1 MSLAAFGGACYTAFK
16 KGESPLDGMKIGQF
30 SALTGCPEQTIRYYE
45 EMGLLSPARMPGSN
59 YRLYT
64 QRELMALMQM
74 RQFHGLSI
82 PLKELSGANDSMDGM
97 DKLLDRYRQAV
108 ERQLD
113 DLEMQLERIKTIQ
126 QRMAQATN
134 QVRRANIGPIY
145 RLMLS
150 DAAVLAH
157 SDTPAIVRQWL
168 SIMPFSHF
176 TVIIPRRQL
185 ADRGVE
191 RFDGIQWG
199 IGVIERYVER
209 LEEAPRAP
217 AVLYP
222 KTRCI
227 CANLLVDDPLG
238 IRPGELSPFYAYLE
252 EHGLFFS
259 GDMYGL
265 VIYVSPGRR
274 EKSLVCL
281 HAEVTMQ

>member
-1 MSLAAFGGACYTAFK
+1 M
-16 KGESPLDGMKIGQF
+16 DGMKIGQF

-59 YRLYT
+59 YRRYT
-64 QRELMALMQM
+64 QRELILLMQM

-82 PLKELSGANDSMDGM
+82 PLKELSGASDSIEEM

-113 DLEMQLERIKTIQ
+113 DLEMQLERIKTI
-126 QRMAQATN
+126 RERLAQATN
-134 QVRRANIGPIY
+134 QVRRATIGPIY

-150 DAAVLAH
+150 DSAVLANP
-157 SDTPAIVRQWL
+157 STPAIVRQWL

-185 ADRGVE
+185 ADRGLKA
-191 RFDGIQWG
+191 FDAMQWG
-199 IGVIERYVER
+199 IGVIERYVGR
-209 LEEAPRAP
+209 LEEAPCEP

-227 CANLLVDDPLG
+227 CANLLVDDPLC
-238 IRPGELSPFYAYLE
+238 IRPGELAPFYAYLE
-252 EHGLFFS
+252 EHSLFFS

-274 EKSLVCL
+274 EKSLLCL